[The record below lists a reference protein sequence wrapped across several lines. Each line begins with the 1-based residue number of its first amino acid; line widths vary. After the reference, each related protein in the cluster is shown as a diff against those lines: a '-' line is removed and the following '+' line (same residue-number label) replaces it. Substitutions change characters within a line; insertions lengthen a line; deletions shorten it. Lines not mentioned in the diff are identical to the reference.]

1 MLIVFHRTDSR
12 QLLLAHRKPLEYGQV
27 VSNVQAVQDVFQEVN
42 SSLLVDSLQISGIPD
57 GLFRAEMINTSNDRL
72 LRVLSLGMS
81 INDLGGSFS
90 RHKS

>member
-42 SSLLVDSLQISGIPD
+42 SSLLV
-57 GLFRAEMINTSNDRL
+57 RAMTVLYEFFHLVCQSMI
-72 LRVLSLGMS
+72 
-81 INDLGGSFS
+81 
-90 RHKS
+90 